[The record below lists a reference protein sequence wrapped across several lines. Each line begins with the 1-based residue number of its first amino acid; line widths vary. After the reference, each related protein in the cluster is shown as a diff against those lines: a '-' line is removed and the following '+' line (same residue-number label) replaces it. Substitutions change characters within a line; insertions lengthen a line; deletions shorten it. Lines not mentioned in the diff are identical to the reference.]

1 MVRPTAVDQ
10 NLRVGKHAGAVST
23 TSIGSLTSGL
33 KFSPL
38 KSLGVQGVEIVE
50 SNTLVANT
58 SVTTENVCFSFFFN
72 VGNGV
77 ISSGLRGSNL
87 GFAVVVRLI
96 ACLLV
101 GWLDPFEGV
110 GTSYTSLGSW

>member
-1 MVRPTAVDQ
+1 MVRPTSVNQ
-10 NLRVGKHAGAVST
+10 NLGVGKHTSAVT
-23 TSIGSLTSGL
+23 TTGIGSLTSGL
-33 KFSPL
+33 KFSPF
-38 KSLGVQGVEIVE
+38 KSLGVQGVEIIE
-50 SNTLVANT
+50 GNTLVADT
-58 SVTTENVCFSFFFN
+58 SVTTENVCFSFFFK

-101 GWLDPFEGV
+101 GWLGPFKGV